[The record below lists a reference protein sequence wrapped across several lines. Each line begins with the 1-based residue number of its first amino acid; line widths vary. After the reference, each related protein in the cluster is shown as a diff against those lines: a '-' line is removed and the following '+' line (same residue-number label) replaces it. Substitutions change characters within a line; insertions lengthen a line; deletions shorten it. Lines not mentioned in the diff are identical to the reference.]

1 MMSKNLIMAGE
12 RLKRIAVAK
21 NQTPHDLA
29 MAILKEDGFVLQ
41 RNKDRPEILGG
52 ARGYLVTFPGDGEPF
67 SRNMRRSWLME
78 IAELIIQGE
87 RPKDIAEKFH
97 DYWNYHGKDDS

>member
-1 MMSKNLIMAGE
+1 MLVD
-12 RLKRIAVAK
+12 RLKRIAIAK

-29 MAILKEDGFVLQ
+29 MAILKEDGFILQ

-52 ARGYLVTFPGDGEPF
+52 ARGYLVTFPGEGEPF
-67 SRNMRRSWLME
+67 SRNMRRGWLME

-87 RPKDIAEKFH
+87 KPNDIAKNFH
-97 DYWNYHGKDDS
+97 DYWSYQVEEGS

>member
-1 MMSKNLIMAGE
+1 MLGD
-12 RLKRIAVAK
+12 RLKRIAIAK

-41 RNKDRPEILGG
+41 RNSDRPEVLGG
-52 ARGYLVTFPGDGEPF
+52 ARGYLVTFPGEGEPF

-87 RPKDIAEKFH
+87 KPKDIAEKFH
-97 DYWNYHGKDDS
+97 DHWTYQVEESS

>member
-1 MMSKNLIMAGE
+1 MLGD
-12 RLKRIAVAK
+12 RLKRIAIAK

-29 MAILKEDGFVLQ
+29 MAILKEDGFILQ

-52 ARGYLVTFPGDGEPF
+52 ARGYLVTFPGEGEPF

-87 RPKDIAEKFH
+87 KPKDIAEKFH
-97 DYWNYHGKDDS
+97 DYWSYKFDESS

>member
-1 MMSKNLIMAGE
+1 MLVD
-12 RLKRIAVAK
+12 RLKRIAIAK

-29 MAILKEDGFVLQ
+29 MAILKEDGFILQ

-52 ARGYLVTFPGDGEPF
+52 ARGYLVTFPGEGEPF

-87 RPKDIAEKFH
+87 KPKDIAEKFH
-97 DYWNYHGKDDS
+97 DHWTYQVEESS